1 MPEKALAS
9 VICTALHAENF
20 RVFFQGRRT
29 KQRAEQKYYLS
40 TVPTDTK
47 GRERQLGTQSK
58 STTFYC
64 TYTRIIIY

>member
-1 MPEKALAS
+1 MPEQALGS
-9 VICTALHAENF
+9 VICIALYAENF
-20 RVFFQGRRT
+20 RVLFQGRRT

-47 GRERQLGTQSK
+47 SRERQLGTQSK
-58 STTFYC
+58 STFYC